1 MNSILMID
9 HWEIWDVYKALL
21 AVGAGIILG
30 LEREMKDKV
39 AGLKTI
45 TIICLGAALFGIL
58 SYRIGGENN
67 PTQIAAYVVSGVGFI
82 GAGAI
87 FKDGLT
93 ISGLTTAGIIWLAA
107 AVGLSIGFGEFYL
120 AATFMAGS
128 LIIIFITPF
137 INKLFRS
144 KKIIRQLQL
153 VIAREQVE
161 VKADI
166 FSALKKE
173 GVIVEI
179 KKITLKDDML
189 EILLEI
195 VFTED
200 KTKWIQDYLLSN
212 KSIYLFSF

>member
-1 MNSILMID
+1 MMD
-9 HWEIWDVYKALL
+9 HWEIFDVYKALL
-21 AVGAGIILG
+21 AVAAGIILG

-87 FKDGLT
+87 FKDGFS

-120 AATFMAGS
+120 AATFMAGT

-137 INKLFRS
+137 INKIFRS
-144 KKIIRQLQL
+144 KKVSRQLQL
-153 VIAREQVE
+153 VIERENIE
-161 VKADI
+161 IKTDI
-166 FSALKKE
+166 FSALHKE
-173 GVIVEI
+173 GVIAEE
-179 KKITLKDDML
+179 KKITLKDDKL

-195 VFTED
+195 VLTED
-200 KTKWIQDYLLSN
+200 KIKWLQDYLLSI
-212 KSIYLFSF
+212 KSIYSFSF

>member
-1 MNSILMID
+1 MD

-21 AVGAGIILG
+21 AVAAGIILG

-87 FKDGLT
+87 FKDGFS

-137 INKLFRS
+137 INKIFRS
-144 KKIIRQLQL
+144 KKVTRQLQL
-153 VIAREQVE
+153 VIARENIGI
-161 VKADI
+161 KADL
-166 FSALKKE
+166 FSALHKE
-173 GVIVEI
+173 GVFAEE
-179 KKITLKDDML
+179 KKITLKDDKI

-195 VFTED
+195 VLTED
-200 KTKWIQDYLLSN
+200 KINWIQDYLLSN
-212 KSIYLFSF
+212 KSIYSFSF